1 MKKIYRFCKCVAIF
15 MSMGFF
21 LASCYSK
28 ENFVYKNPHQEKTT
42 ENISSENVNKFLSSV
57 RKVDGE
63 VEAKYRMAIYFQEK
77 NKHKIAIEELKE
89 VILIDPFFVKAYN
102 ALGVSYDQLRQFKN
116 AIHFYKLAIK
126 IDPNL
131 GYVYNNLGFSYFLT
145 EDYDRAIDA
154 FHKAIALDEKNKR
167 FRNNLGLVYAKK
179 GEYEL
184 SLAQFSITG
193 DEASA
198 NYKLGQILYK
208 EGRYDIARK
217 YNAKSYQTK
226 ASSHTAL
233 SVSSD
238 GIEKDPQ
245 PEILP
250 EPSIHESGT
259 SQKQDE
265 MTAEIKGIDFDA
277 KSIQSNHSETKDISE
292 NQKSSI
298 INSKTVNEISNEI
311 SNKEHRISEDYT
323 VEFEIEISN
332 GNGVDGMAKR
342 LGNYLDKKGFKV
354 TRLRN
359 ARCFNH
365 ETTKIFYYNGH
376 AQDISRLLKEIPV
389 ECDKKNLIELEH
401 SGNHIKI
408 IIGKDMIHFGSAISN
423 AETVNNA
430 S

>member
-1 MKKIYRFCKCVAIF
+1 
-15 MSMGFF
+15 MGIF

-28 ENFVYKNPHQEKTT
+28 NNFVYKNPQQEKTA

-63 VEAKYRMAIYFQEK
+63 AEAKYRMGIYFQGK

-145 EDYDRAIDA
+145 KDYDRAIDA

-184 SLAQFSITG
+184 ALAQFIITG
-193 DEASA
+193 NEASA

-208 EGRYDIARK
+208 EGKYEVARK
-217 YNAKSYQTK
+217 YNAKSFQIK
-226 ASSHTAL
+226 APSHIAP

-245 PEILP
+245 PEIIP

-265 MTAEIKGIDFDA
+265 KAAEIKGMDFDA
-277 KSIQSNHSETKDISE
+277 KSTQSNYTETSIISE
-292 NQKSSI
+292 NQLSSI
-298 INSKTVNEISNEI
+298 ENSEEVNEISNKKNRT
-311 SNKEHRISEDYT
+311 SKDYT

-342 LGNYLDKKGFKV
+342 LGNYLTKKGFKV

-359 ARCFNH
+359 ARSFNH
-365 ETTKIFYYNGH
+365 ETTKIFYYNGGGY
-376 AQDISRLLKEIPV
+376 AQDVSRLLKEIPV
-389 ECDKKNLIELEH
+389 ECDKKNLIELKQT
-401 SGNHIKI
+401 GKHIKI
-408 IIGKDMIHFGSAISN
+408 LIGKDIIPYDSVIPSAES
-423 AETVNNA
+423 VKNA